1 MCRSE
6 LITLMFRVIGVPLL
20 VRCNLSLNVIGEII
34 ATKKIKDEP
43 PDRDSKRKRQLEVDQ
58 EHVGIRSVG
67 WITLGEKRNEIPQ
80 VMNFMNSMLVGGP
93 RAPKHGSRKCFISTK
108 IMRLFGIK

>member
-1 MCRSE
+1 
-6 LITLMFRVIGVPLL
+6 
-20 VRCNLSLNVIGEII
+20 LNVIGEII
-34 ATKKIKDEP
+34 ANKKIKDEP
-43 PDRDSKRKRQLEVDQ
+43 PDPDSKRKRQLEVDQ

-80 VMNFMNSMLVGGP
+80 VMNFHELHARWWS
-93 RAPKHGSRKCFISTK
+93 ASAKAWTRKSFKSTK